1 MGHPLPPAGAEV
13 SGPRFVFTPLLPAR
27 SGDMMAHMRRVTMA
41 TVMCLIA
48 ALQVTAQTAPKAS
61 SHEVL
66 KCAGLDGKAC
76 TWKQVADLS
85 TAAVSAEGTPKAL
98 ATLGKLTFAS
108 FDGTVKCEQTDGKS
122 CTAEQV
128 RSLNAVAAPLQL
140 RLWYRFGGALDKR

>member
-1 MGHPLPPAGAEV
+1 
-13 SGPRFVFTPLLPAR
+13 
-27 SGDMMAHMRRVTMA
+27 MA

-48 ALQVTAQTAPKAS
+48 AWQVMGQTATNA

-66 KCAGLDGKAC
+66 KCVGADGKAC

-85 TAAVSAEGTPKAL
+85 TAALSGESTPKAL
-98 ATLGKLTFAS
+98 AAFGKLTLAS
-108 FDGTVKCEQTDGKS
+108 FDGTLKCEQTDGKP